1 MTRQVGNDFRQRENG
16 DVSGTTALEMSSK
29 SGNREEGHPSSVP
42 LEDQKSPSSLIIT
55 DYGELKLSHPS
66 FSVPVFPP
74 LILTFQNIRSLTH
87 LPQVANLTSF
97 HSASPPSW
105 PVWWQRGLTVHAIYS
120 EKAYDPC
127 ARRRISPLWD
137 FVPFFARCWMH
148 LASREASTPPQNLP
162 PSCWIHFYQGVSHFF
177 NLWASTRFRVKGKAN
192 PHRAFRLPGNSD
204 EGFIT
209 RQRWLPFSFQLWLVA
224 QKPQPSY
231 REALLNHHYFS
242 Y

>member
-1 MTRQVGNDFRQRENG
+1 MESWNYLTQAFQFQYF
-16 DVSGTTALEMSSK
+16 L
-29 SGNREEGHPSSVP
+29 HWF
-42 LEDQKSPSSLIIT
+42 SPS
-55 DYGELKLSHPS
+55 K
-66 FSVPVFPP
+66 
-74 LILTFQNIRSLTH
+74 
-87 LPQVANLTSF
+87 TSE
-97 HSASPPSW
+97 ASPIFPRLLTLLVSTQLLLPPDQSGGRGDW
-105 PVWWQRGLTVHAIYS
+105 LSMLYIQRKPMILVQGG
-120 EKAYDPC
+120 E
-127 ARRRISPLWD
+127 SPLSEILFLSLQD
-137 FVPFFARCWMH
+137 AGCILHPGRPA
-148 LASREASTPPQNLP
+148 PPQNLP